1 MLHNNGQI
9 AKGRNFNPYSDA
21 EMNHMR
27 LIAKYNRDM
36 GYSRHT
42 GSKTRRV
49 LINAINAVSQTF
61 RNAYKRRLF

>member
-1 MLHNNGQI
+1 MNNGQI
-9 AKGRNFNPYSDA
+9 AKSKNFNPYSNA
-21 EMNHMR
+21 EMKHMQ

-49 LINAINAVSQTF
+49 LINAINTVSQAF
-61 RNAYKRRLF
+61 RDAYKRRLF